1 MQSGIKMGVKA
12 MSQRMRLPGVHV
24 LRVEKTQELQE
35 IPSVTNPQ
43 RRERLPPGQELQEAN
58 RSALN

>member
-1 MQSGIKMGVKA
+1 